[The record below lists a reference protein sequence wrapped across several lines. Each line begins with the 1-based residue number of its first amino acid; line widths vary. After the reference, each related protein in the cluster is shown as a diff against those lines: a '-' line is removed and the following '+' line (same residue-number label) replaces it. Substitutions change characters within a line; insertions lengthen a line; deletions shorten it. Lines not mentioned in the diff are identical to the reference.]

1 MDFGAVRWTLVHLN
15 DLTWLVAQ
23 YRVLLIIVVA
33 VIGLVAPVLGA
44 ARRHG
49 ARPAASSVVR
59 SGAMALAFSCALVT
73 VCSLLHFSDLRWL
86 APAQRGAAHLSS
98 PGGVFSF
105 AKPIVTVVNSV
116 AGLPAEYRATQI
128 AVHTAVVCAFLAL
141 AALFVVALTWR
152 RARRAD
158 IRQIVRDEL
167 RRSGATAGSL
177 RAKP

>member
-1 MDFGAVRWTLVHLN
+1 MDTGAVRWTLVHLN

-23 YRVLLIIVVA
+23 YRVWLIALATVA
-33 VIGLVAPVLGA
+33 GCAVPLLGA
-44 ARRHG
+44 ARRPG
-49 ARPAASSVVR
+49 ARPAPSSVIR
-59 SGAMALAFSCALVT
+59 SGALALAFSSALVT
-73 VCSLLHFSDLRWL
+73 ICSLLHFSDLRWL
-86 APAQRGAAHLSS
+86 SPAQRGVTHLSS

-105 AKPIVTVVNSV
+105 ARPVVTVVNSV
-116 AGLPAEYRATQI
+116 AEIPVEYRATQV

-167 RRSGATAGSL
+167 RRSAASTGTL
-177 RAKP
+177 PVKP